1 MSTQKAFRVVPG
13 QGTDSITLS
22 TSEMPQVKRKQVLVK
37 LYAAS
42 LNFRDI
48 AIVKGLYPPP
58 LAENLIPVSD
68 AAGEVVEIG
77 EDVTY
82 VKVGDKVCG
91 SFMQTYVAGKAVQP
105 LMNCLGGDIHGV
117 LQQYRVF
124 EETGIVK
131 IPSFYSYEQ
140 AATLPCAAVTAWN
153 ALHCGAQKVGP
164 EQTVLVL
171 GTGNQ
176 ITNACINSIG
186 GVAIFA
192 LQFAKAAGARVI
204 VVSSSDDKLAKAK
217 QLGADDLINYSKD
230 AAWDKQV
237 LQLTNNKGVDHV
249 IEIGGSATLERSLS
263 AVRYGGQIHIIGFLA
278 GPKDFNVAMQVLF
291 KGAYLRGIL
300 VGSREMFEDMN
311 ASIQNNKIVP
321 VVDQVFE
328 FEKTKDAYE
337 YMIAQKH
344 VGKVVIRIQ

>member
-1 MSTQKAFRVVPG
+1 MSQKAYRVVPG
-13 QGTDSITLS
+13 KGLDGITLS
-22 TSEMPQVKRKQVLVK
+22 TSEIPKLKRGQVLVK

-48 AIVKGLYPPP
+48 AIINGLYPPP
-58 LAENLIPVSD
+58 LADNLIPVSD
-68 AAGEVVEIG
+68 AAGEIVEIG
-77 EDVTY
+77 EDVSY

-91 SFMQTYVAGKAVQP
+91 SFMQKYVAGKAVQP
-105 LMNCLGGDIHGV
+105 LRNCLGGDIHGM
-117 LQQYRVF
+117 LQQFVVL
-124 EETGIVK
+124 EETGVIK

-164 EQTVLVL
+164 EQSVLVL
-171 GTGNQ
+171 GT
-176 ITNACINSIG
+176 G

-192 LQFAKAAGARVI
+192 LQFAKSAGARVI

-217 QLGADDLINYSKD
+217 ALGADDLINYSKTPE
-230 AAWDKQV
+230 WDKQV
-237 LQLTNNKGVDHV
+237 LQLTNGKGVDHV
-249 IEIGGSATLERSLS
+249 IEIGGAGTLERSLS
-263 AVRYGGQIHIIGFLA
+263 AVRYGGQVHMIGFLA
-278 GPKDFNVAMQVLF
+278 GPKNFDVAMTVLF

-300 VGSREMFEDMN
+300 VGSREMFQDMN
-311 ASIQNNKIVP
+311 ASIENNKILP

-328 FEKTKDAYE
+328 FEKAKDAYQ
-337 YMIAQKH
+337 YMISQKH